1 MFHPEIQAK
10 NRFGYARVSSPSQ
23 EKNSSIDT
31 QKQILLN
38 QGVPIENIFI
48 EIGSAT
54 LHLSSRPVLNE
65 LIQTILKSGDILFI
79 SRVDRFSRN
88 VLSFLEIQQ
97 KLITNNV
104 HFVALDVSESDDP
117 AVKRMLSTLLVTF
130 STFEMERRKQRQ
142 MEGIA
147 IAKKNGKYKGRK
159 SIISTAL
166 IKSVENMR
174 KNGLTVKQIAL
185 ANGVGKTT
193 IYKVL
198 KTKLG
203 YTSNKLI
210 QKNNQYFG
218 EVTDNE
224 TTNET
229 T

>member
-10 NRFGYARVSSPSQ
+10 NRFGYARVSSSSQ
-23 EKNSSIDT
+23 ESNSSIDT
-31 QKQILLN
+31 QKEILLN

-79 SRVDRFSRN
+79 SRMDRFSRN
-88 VLSFLEIQQ
+88 VLSYLEIQH
-97 KLITNNV
+97 KLTTNNV
-104 HFVALDVSESDDP
+104 HLVPLDVPESDDP
-117 AVKRMLSTLLVTF
+117 AVKQMMSTLLATF
-130 STFEMERRKQRQ
+130 STFETERRKQRQ
-142 MEGIA
+142 LDGIA
-147 IAKKNGKYKGRK
+147 IAKKDGKYKGRK
-159 SIISTAL
+159 SVISTAL
-166 IKSVENMR
+166 IKKVGDMR
-174 KNGLTVKQIAL
+174 KNGWTIREIAL

-210 QKNNQYFG
+210 QKNNPV

-224 TTNET
+224 TT
-229 T
+229 